1 MIILDSTTKS
11 LQVKLTA
18 TPTTALQIVGG
29 YVDIETTNFGVS
41 AIGSISTTATN
52 TTAVTAASAP
62 GSGRRHIKQLAV
74 YNADSASSTV
84 TVQLNDNSTLRII
97 VKVVLAA
104 GDTLNFAE
112 DGWKVINSNG
122 QVKGG
127 PSLVD
132 DSVTNAIL
140 NNMDA
145 DRIKGRANGAGTGD
159 PTDLTAAQVYAIVKT
174 QLPYELCLAIS
185 DETTTITTGAP
196 KVTFRMPK
204 AMTLTSVKASLTTAS
219 SSGIPTVDIN
229 EGGTTIL
236 STKLTIDATE
246 LTSTTAATAAVISDS
261 ALAADAEI
269 TIDIDVAGT
278 GAKGLKV
285 YLIGT
290 IA

>member
-174 QLPYELCLAIS
+174 QFPYDICLAAS
-185 DETTTITTGAP
+185 DEDTSLATGTN
-196 KVTFRMPK
+196 KVTFRAPR
-204 AMTLTSVKASLTTAS
+204 AMTLTSTKASLTEAS
-219 SSGIPTVDIN
+219 TSGSVTVDVN
-229 EGGTTIL
+229 KAGTTM
-236 STKLTIDATE
+236 
-246 LTSTTAATAAVISDS
+246 LTSVLTLTATSETSTGGAISVS
-261 ALAADAEI
+261 SIAADDEI
-269 TIDIDVAGT
+269 TIDIDSHGT

-290 IA
+290 IV

>member
-174 QLPYELCLAIS
+174 QFPYDICLAAS
-185 DETTTITTGAP
+185 DEDTSLATGTN
-196 KVTFRMPK
+196 KVTFRAPR
-204 AMTLTSVKASLTTAS
+204 AMTLTSTKASLTEAS
-219 SSGIPTVDIN
+219 TSGSVTVDVN
-229 EGGTTIL
+229 KAGTTM
-236 STKLTIDATE
+236 
-246 LTSTTAATAAVISDS
+246 LTSVLTLTATSETSTGGAVSVSSI
-261 ALAADAEI
+261 AADDEI
-269 TIDIDVAGT
+269 TIDIDSHGT

-290 IA
+290 IV